1 MRSLTDG
8 SGPVVIRKL
17 CSALVTF
24 FIHFSQLWPNCVQH
38 LVYCLDLGRTAPVDD
53 AKNTTQT
60 SDILTTLSESKLLA
74 ALWFA
79 ASFVEDVG
87 KTEMNSQK

>member
-1 MRSLTDG
+1 MRSLADG

-24 FIHFSQLWPNCVQH
+24 FIHFSQYWPNCVQH
-38 LVYCLDLGRTAPVDD
+38 LVYCLDIGRAVPVDD
-53 AKNTTQT
+53 ANDATPTAEIIR
-60 SDILTTLSESKLLA
+60 SLEESKLLA